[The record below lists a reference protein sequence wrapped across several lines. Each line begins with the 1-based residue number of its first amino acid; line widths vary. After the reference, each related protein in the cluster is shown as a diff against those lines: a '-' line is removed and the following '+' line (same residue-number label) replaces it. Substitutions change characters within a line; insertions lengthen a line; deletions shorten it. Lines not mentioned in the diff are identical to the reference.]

1 MPDFLIEVEGLS
13 HSYRISE
20 DHSVRALHQVNLN
33 ISRGEFVAVIGQNG
47 SGKST
52 LAKHLN
58 GLLIPTSGD
67 VRVGGLSTLKRDNIR
82 AIRAQIGMV
91 FQNPDNQLVST
102 VVEEDV
108 AFGPE
113 NLGVAPEEIRERVEW
128 ALGTLH
134 MLDYRCESPGQLS
147 NGQKQLVAIA
157 GVLAMKPACIV
168 LDEPTALLNP
178 LARQEVLNILKRLNR
193 EEGITIL
200 LITHFMQEAIE
211 FDRIAVMAEGEI
223 KMDGLPKEIFRQME
237 QIRQLG
243 LDMPLPLQMAL
254 KLKKSGYTIPNDIL
268 SAEELVEHLCQLRL
282 RA

>member
-13 HSYRISE
+13 HNYRISE
-20 DHSVRALHQVNLN
+20 DHTIRALHQVNLN
-33 ISRGEFVAVIGQNG
+33 LNRGEFVAVIGQNG

-58 GLLIPTSGD
+58 GLLMPTRGD

-128 ALGTLH
+128 ALDTLH
-134 MLDYRCESPGQLS
+134 MLDYRYESPGQLS
-147 NGQKQLVAIA
+147 DGQKQLVAIA

-178 LARQEVLNILKRLNR
+178 LARQEVLRILKRLNR

-211 FDRIAVMAEGEI
+211 FDRIVVMAEGEI

-243 LDMPLPLQMAL
+243 LDLPLPLQLAL
-254 KLKKSGYTIPNDIL
+254 KLKESGYTIPNDIL

>member
-1 MPDFLIEVEGLS
+1 MPDFLIEVEALS

-20 DHSVRALHQVNLN
+20 DHRIRALHQVNLN
-33 ISRGEFVAVIGQNG
+33 LSRGEFVAVIGQNG

-67 VRVGGLSTLKRDNIR
+67 VRVDGLSTLKRDNIR
-82 AIRAQIGMV
+82 TIRAHVGMV

-113 NLGVAPEEIRERVEW
+113 NLGVAPEEIRARVEW
-128 ALGTLH
+128 ALDTLQ
-134 MLDYRCESPGQLS
+134 MLDYRYESPGQLS
-147 NGQKQLVAIA
+147 EGQKQLVAIA

-178 LARQEVLNILKRLNR
+178 LARQEVLRILKRLNR

-211 FDRIAVMAEGEI
+211 FDRIVVMAEGEI
-223 KMDGLPKEIFRQME
+223 KMDGPPKEIFRQME
-237 QIRQLG
+237 LIRQLG
-243 LDMPLPLQMAL
+243 LDLPLPLQLAL
-254 KLKKSGYTIPNDIL
+254 KLKESGYPIPSDIL
-268 SAEELVEHLCQLRL
+268 SAEELVDHLCQLR
-282 RA
+282 

>member
-1 MPDFLIEVEGLS
+1 VESLS

-20 DHSVRALHQVNLN
+20 HEVVRALRQVNLN
-33 ISRGEFVAVIGQNG
+33 LARGEFVAVIGQNG

-58 GLLIPTSGD
+58 GLLIPGGGD
-67 VRVGGLSTLKRDNIR
+67 VRVNGLSTAMRENIR
-82 AIRAQIGMV
+82 AIRAHVGMV

-113 NLGVAPEEIRERVEW
+113 NLGVAPEEIRSRVEW
-128 ALGTLH
+128 ALDTLH
-134 MLDYRCESPGQLS
+134 MLDYRYESPGQLS
-147 NGQKQLVAIA
+147 DGQKQLVAIA

-168 LDEPTALLNP
+168 LDEPTALLDP
-178 LARQEVLNILKRLNR
+178 LARHEVLRSLKRLNR

-211 FDRIAVMAEGEI
+211 FDRIVVMADGEI
-223 KMDGLPKEIFRQME
+223 KMDGPPREIFKQVE
-237 QIRQLG
+237 LIRDLG
-243 LDMPLPLQMAL
+243 LDLPVPLQLAR
-254 KLKKSGYTIPNDIL
+254 KLNARGIPVPPDTL
-268 SAEELVEHLCQLRL
+268 SAEELVDYLCQLK
-282 RA
+282 